1 MRKTKIKLLAL
12 ALVLCLTAPCVAG
25 LLPTPALAEEPTETN
40 PPNIIFIISGDDS
53 DSGNKNNG
61 DNDGSGEKDAPENG
75 VQDADQSITTVAGQV
90 TWLSNVPEFEKVSVT
105 IYLLRDDKEIAS
117 HVVTAGTDW
126 NYSFENL
133 PIRDNEHTFTYTIK
147 VDSLGE
153 NYYPSVNGTD
163 VRVVYSVPALEKYIQ
178 KDVHQDLPAFD
189 TPFTY
194 TISRAAGEVRVS
206 VDQERVQVPTG
217 SAIIVQDAGKF
228 SVEPMTED
236 QQQTLDGL
244 LARKS
249 SGDIG
254 VEDVWVLI
262 NSNGEEKLVRSL
274 KEADALQT
282 QGWSLIPHGQTVG
295 GLFLNG
301 ESGTAF
307 LTNSPADVFITG
319 KACVNA
325 VVIGSGAED
334 STVTV
339 GSNAAADKMVLA
351 GDRSNVNIQHS
362 AQVGSM
368 VVAGKNSTVILEGG
382 AQVDKLEVTGDN
394 ANVNI
399 KGNAQV
405 GSVTVNAPGAT
416 IQNDGTVGNLTTTEN
431 AADMK
436 TAGNGTVNNTQQT
449 DSTNGGSAASTQIIE
464 HAHQI
469 VTAGAVAVSCTQAG
483 YTGDKVCSL
492 CGETISKGTIIHP
505 LDHDWGEWTQ
515 TIDPTCIEQGEETR
529 ACQREGCGKTEARV
543 IDALGHDLIDHV
555 AQAPT
560 CTAIGWDAYQTCS
573 RCDYTTYA
581 EKAAK
586 GHTLVEDAVVPAT
599 CTEPGKTAGS
609 HCSVCSAVIT
619 AQETVPAKG
628 HTPVDDA
635 AVPATCTDPG
645 KTAGSHCSVC
655 NEVITAQETIPAKG
669 HTPVDDAAVPAT
681 CTDPGKTAGSHCS
694 VCNAVITAQETVP
707 AKGHTPVE
715 DAAVP
720 ATCTEPGKTAGS
732 HCSVC
737 NAVLVA
743 QETISALGH
752 TGGEATCLAKA
763 ICTRCNQPYG
773 DLGAHKMEE
782 VEPAMEPSCENPGMT
797 AYYRCSVC
805 EEAEIPSEEYGTP
818 LGHDWGAWSQ
828 TKAPTCTG
836 KGEESHTCKRSG
848 CGATET
854 RLVDELGHAWATI
867 WTQGETTHYHA
878 CTRDDCIAK
887 NDEAEHSYNEDH
899 ECSVCGA
906 PEPVFVVGE

>member
-1 MRKTKIKLLAL
+1 MRKTKIKLLDL

-61 DNDGSGEKDAPENG
+61 DNDSSGEKDAPENG

-147 VDSLGE
+147 VDSLGK

-163 VRVVYSVPALEKYIQ
+163 VRVIYSVPALEKYIQ
-178 KDVHQDLPAFD
+178 KDVHQNLPAFD

-282 QGWSLIPHGQTVG
+282 QGWSLISHSQTAG

-394 ANVNI
+394 AIVNI

-449 DSTNGGSAASTQIIE
+449 DSTNGGSAASTQTIE

-492 CGETISKGTIIHP
+492 CGETISKGTIIHA
-505 LDHDWGEWTQ
+505 LGHDWGKWTQ
-515 TIDPTCIEQGEETR
+515 TIAPTCIEQGEETR
-529 ACQREGCGKTEARV
+529 PCQREGCGETGARV
-543 IDALGHDLIDHV
+543 IDALGHDLIDHE

-581 EKAAK
+581 EKAALDHDW
-586 GHTLVEDAVVPAT
+586 GEWTQTIDPT
-599 CTEPGKTAGS
+599 CTAKG
-609 HCSVCSAVIT
+609 
-619 AQETVPAKG
+619 QETRYCVWGCGTTETRPVDALA

-694 VCNAVITAQETVP
+694 VCNAVLI
-707 AKGHTPVE
+707 
-715 DAAVP
+715 
-720 ATCTEPGKTAGS
+720 
-732 HCSVC
+732 
-737 NAVLVA
+737 A